1 MNDYIQIAKTSMSI
15 AQSIH
20 IWYSAN

>member
-1 MNDYIQIAKTSMSI
+1 MNDYIQIAKTSLSI

-20 IWYSAN
+20 TWYSAN

>member
-1 MNDYIQIAKTSMSI
+1 MPFF

-20 IWYSAN
+20 IWYSRGSVPEGK